1 MISNGKEKK
10 DTDLAPAE
18 AEHEDQK
25 KMGEVHWNPDN
36 KKRKESKAP
45 PCLYARMRCVCRS
58 GRSCCISD
66 RADVLKE

>member
-25 KMGEVHWNPDN
+25 KMGKVHRDPDN
-36 KKRKESKAP
+36 QERTQGEDPQSV
-45 PCLYARMRCVCRS
+45 YAWMRRVDCS
-58 GRSCCISD
+58 GRSCCIYD
-66 RADVLKE
+66 RTDVLKE